1 MKLRCKDSYLSL
13 DRTALMGVL
22 NVTPD
27 SFSDGGLWLDAERA
41 VDHGIEMAARGA
53 SIIDVGGESTRP
65 GAEPV
70 ALEEELR
77 RVIPVVEALSD
88 RVDALI
94 SIDTRKAE
102 VADRAVS
109 AGATIIN
116 DTLGEATDRAMD
128 EVAVRTG
135 AAIVLMHSRGNPV
148 TMRELTDYADV
159 ASDVRDWLDGRANE
173 LLETGVARDSICIDP
188 GFGFAKTPE
197 QNLSLLRRLEEIVE
211 LGFAVLVGTS
221 RKSFIG
227 ATLDVAE
234 GQRLEGTTATVAW
247 SVMKGAHIVRVH
259 DIEENARTVRMI
271 EAIREA

>member
-1 MKLRCKDSYLSL
+1 MKLRCKDGYLSL

-41 VDHGIEMAARGA
+41 VNHGIEMAARGA

-77 RVIPVVEALSD
+77 RVIPVVEALND

-94 SIDTRKAE
+94 SIDTRKPE

-135 AAIVLMHSRGNPV
+135 AAIVLMHSRGTPV

-197 QNLSLLRRLEEIVE
+197 QNLSLLRRLEDIVE

-227 ATLDVAE
+227 ATLDVVE